1 MGSPTTTSSNLLGD
15 NFTYDPYKQV
25 PHPVV
30 VITKIMMMH
39 GVAANSTTTTT
50 TTQTNTNNSNNN
62 QGTNSVNNNSAA
74 LKSNK
79 NQNMM
84 QQEQTASPHRD
95 TYRQETLNFGI
106 KLKDT
111 NSVIYSEQQQRK
123 LEMLESRFVPLNPQ
137 KVYPFTRF
145 LIE

>member
-1 MGSPTTTSSNLLGD
+1 
-15 NFTYDPYKQV
+15 
-25 PHPVV
+25 
-30 VITKIMMMH
+30 MH

-50 TTQTNTNNSNNN
+50 TTQTNTNNPNNN
-62 QGTNSVNNNSAA
+62 ISSGNNPGTNNVNNSSSA
-74 LKSNK
+74 LKSSK

-95 TYRQETLNFGI
+95 SYRQETLNFGI

-137 KVYPFTRF
+137 KV
-145 LIE
+145 